1 MAATAQYLASGFVGI
16 ISTWHVVII
25 LVVVLILF
33 GGKKLPELARGLGR
47 GLRIFKEE
55 LSGISSGVKEGLAE
69 EPKPAAPKAP
79 DAPPAANATKPAEP
93 EQK

>member
-1 MAATAQYLASGFVGI
+1 MVVAAQYMASGFLGM

-25 LVVVLILF
+25 LVVVLVLF

-55 LSGISSGVKEGLAE
+55 VSGLSGSVKEGLQD
-69 EPKPAAPKAP
+69 EPKPA
-79 DAPPAANATKPAEP
+79 DAQPGVKTDKPVEPPQA
-93 EQK
+93 

>member
-1 MAATAQYLASGFVGI
+1 MTVTAQYMASGLVGM

-25 LVVVLILF
+25 LVAVLILF

-55 LSGISSGVKEGLAE
+55 VSGLSGNLKDGLE
-69 EPKPAAPKAP
+69 DDPKPAPPKAQ
-79 DAPPAANATKPAEP
+79 DVPPAANADKPAETGP
-93 EQK
+93 K